1 MADLPPDVI
10 RIRGLRLPC
19 ILGVYEEERKAPRT
33 VVLDIEL
40 DTDTSAAALSDNLAD
55 TVDYHALRNDI
66 AAAICPPDAPAFL
79 LLERLAATV
88 CGLCLRDPRV
98 LRATVRAGKPG
109 CIPDAETA
117 EVEITR
123 YQGDAIL

>member
-19 ILGVYEEERKAPRT
+19 VLGVYEEERKAPRP

-40 DTDTSAAALSDNLAD
+40 VADTSAAALSDNLAE
-55 TVDYHALRNDI
+55 TIDYHALRNDI
-66 AAAICPPDAPAFL
+66 ATAVCPPVPGFL

-88 CGLCLRDPRV
+88 CDLCLRDPRV

-109 CIPDAETA
+109 AVPDAETA